1 MWKVKTLEIQN
12 PAGLLVDSHLDWS
25 GETYLFG
32 PQREILFIALSQ
44 FVLRPKVVVSLGFN
58 PRAQMFRS
66 LQNIFSLAEKIL
78 NLNANCASDSM
89 IGAIVSGELERPKNE
104 LQTSSIQK
112 MLRAEVTLFL
122 ASVSVDSSHLSEDEL
137 LRIFEYLASVNSQT
151 DEMLPIVLEQ
161 ILGRK
166 VRSIFEL
173 LTSDIFFYR
182 ASGLKEMRQKLY
194 EAERTLS
201 VYIVNMRLPDWKS
214 EQIAPAHLSL
224 KTPSNAPKAVFIP
237 FSSSGTDSKTSES
250 VEEICLYLRGRGVD
264 SFYIVESF
272 VERLR
277 WIERIAVRR
286 QLDRLN
292 SVRADPLRAQA
303 FFDARAGRN
312 GFIVL
317 SDKGHAILQK
327 AIADFGLVNFEMD
340 VQEMVATSLEI
351 YELRN
356 SVSIFKD
363 PWYDLV
369 VLAQALTDV
378 DPERSYALRLDD
390 TDVIRRLLQQG
401 EFP

>member
-173 LTSDIFFYR
+173 LTSEIFFYR

-237 FSSSGTDSKTSES
+237 FSSSGTDSKASES
-250 VEEICLYLRGRGVD
+250 VEEICSYLRGRGVD

-312 GFIVL
+312 
-317 SDKGHAILQK
+317 
-327 AIADFGLVNFEMD
+327 
-340 VQEMVATSLEI
+340 
-351 YELRN
+351 
-356 SVSIFKD
+356 
-363 PWYDLV
+363 
-369 VLAQALTDV
+369 
-378 DPERSYALRLDD
+378 
-390 TDVIRRLLQQG
+390 
-401 EFP
+401 